1 MNRVLSR
8 TERLLPSALVHFLKR
23 IHARLRMTAGIEPLS
38 RQWGDRGQPLHRE
51 YLEEFLRERTAD
63 IRGRCL
69 EFDEDR
75 YTSRFG
81 ASDVSSLE
89 ILNKEEGNP
98 KATIIADLTRPNTIP
113 DDSFDCIICTF
124 VLHIVF
130 DLEKIVAELYRVLA
144 PNGVLLVAV
153 PQTTINYPYHHELWR
168 FTPEGLQMLLTRAF
182 GEGGVTVRAYGNSL
196 TAAGWLRGLVGRD
209 FTAAERNHHDARF
222 AIMVCARAIKR
233 HPA

>member
-1 MNRVLSR
+1 M
-8 TERLLPSALVHFLKR
+8 ERLLPSGLIRFVKLLR
-23 IHARLRMTAGIEPLS
+23 ARLRMVAGIQPLS
-38 RQWGDRGQPLHRE
+38 REWGDRGEPLHRE
-51 YLEEFLRERTAD
+51 YLEEFLRELSGD

-81 ASDVSSLE
+81 GSGVSNLE
-89 ILNKEEGNP
+89 ILNKEAGNP
-98 KATIIADLTRPNTIP
+98 KATIVADLTLPNGIP
-113 DDSFDCIICTF
+113 DNSFDCIICTF

-130 DLEKIVAELYRVLA
+130 DLQKIVAELYRILA

-168 FTPEGLQMLLTRAF
+168 FTPEGLRMLLTRAF
-182 GEGGVTVRAYGNSL
+182 GEQSVTVRAYGNSL
-196 TAAGWLRGLVGRD
+196 TAAGWLRGLIGRD
-209 FTAAERNHHDARF
+209 FTVAERSYHDPRF

-233 HPA
+233 HTG